1 MKPKLAVYVAT
12 SIDGFIARKDGGI
25 DWLEFDSGGDSDGE
39 DYGFA
44 KFFESVDL
52 LLMGRH
58 TFEKLLTFQEWFYG
72 DTRLTVLSSTL
83 SPDAIPARLEGKVSV
98 ASGKPEGSS
107 KTSPSRVSSTSMSM
121 AGSRC
126 RPFSAPV

>member
-1 MKPKLAVYVAT
+1 MKPKVSVYVGT

-25 DWLEFDSGGDSDGE
+25 DWLEFDSGADSDGE

-58 TFEKLLTFQEWFYG
+58 TFEKLLTFDEWHYG
-72 DTRLTVLSSTL
+72 DTRLTVLSTTL
-83 SPDAIPARLEGKVSV
+83 GPDAVPARLEG
-98 ASGKPEGSS
+98 
-107 KTSPSRVSSTSMSM
+107 
-121 AGSRC
+121 
-126 RPFSAPV
+126 